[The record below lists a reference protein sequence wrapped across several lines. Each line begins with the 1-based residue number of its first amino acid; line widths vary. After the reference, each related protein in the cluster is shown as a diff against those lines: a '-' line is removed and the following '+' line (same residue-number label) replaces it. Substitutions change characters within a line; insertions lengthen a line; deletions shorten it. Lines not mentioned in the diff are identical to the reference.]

1 MSLNSSNH
9 KSKKNILMNS
19 QNDFVYF
26 KNVVVYGVPQP
37 HKALWLPPYPS
48 PPHSSP
54 LNLFKRLFKV
64 FGTKV
69 EKTEADPCKLCKEIR
84 LYPKENGK
92 PMQIRKSPSKMT
104 ALTAEV
110 PVLALGPPWT
120 LYLFLKPLH
129 QISISLSLKS
139 KYYLNLAYLLTHFL
153 CHSRSF
159 SKINLLV
166 HPWKYR
172 YCTVSLLSLATFCFI
187 LCSLILE
194 HTSSVLLHGSGNNY

>member
-1 MSLNSSNH
+1 
-9 KSKKNILMNS
+9 MNS

-84 LYPKENGK
+84 LCPKENGK

-104 ALTAEV
+104 ALTTEV

-139 KYYLNLAYLLTHFL
+139 NIIWTLHTSWLI
-153 CHSRSF
+153 SF
-159 SKINLLV
+159 VIHGASVKSTS
-166 HPWKYR
+166 W
-172 YCTVSLLSLATFCFI
+172 C
-187 LCSLILE
+187 ILE
-194 HTSSVLLHGSGNNY
+194 SIGTAQCHFWALPHSASYSAP

>member
-1 MSLNSSNH
+1 MGFLNLTKLSDSH
-9 KSKKNILMNS
+9 
-19 QNDFVYF
+19 
-26 KNVVVYGVPQP
+26 
-37 HKALWLPPYPS
+37 PYPS

-84 LYPKENGK
+84 LYRKENGK

-153 CHSRSF
+153 CHSLSF
-159 SKINLLV
+159 SKINLLAY
-166 HPWKYR
+166 PWKYR